1 MATTITKKPAA
12 AVDKGGNYII
22 NVVLAATTAAPGYA
36 LPTINDT
43 TAFDLG
49 HIAQSNVGQ
58 ASTKSSFKN
67 ENGDTVNSSFDY
79 ELVTTGQLMQT
90 DADLINYI
98 GQTVKGA
105 TILQIKHTGTVNG
118 LDQWH
123 FQIGQVTPQ
132 YNISRPGGTT
142 ANNYEHTGF
151 ALTTDFVIPA
161 ATMLAIASTLAIN
174 TSSFFP
180 TTTQIITSAKSWL
193 LTEV

>member
-22 NVVLAATTAAPGYA
+22 NVVLSATTATPGYA
-36 LPTINDT
+36 LPTIADT
-43 TAFDLG
+43 NTFDLG

-58 ASTKSSFKN
+58 TTTKSSFKN

-105 TILQIKHTGTVNG
+105 TILQIKHTGVVNG

-123 FQIGQVTPQ
+123 FQVGQVTPQ

-161 ATMLAIASTLAIN
+161 TVMLAIASTLALN

-180 TTTQIITSAKSWL
+180 TTIQTITSGKNWL

>member
-161 ATMLAIASTLAIN
+161 ATMLAIASILVIN

-180 TTTQIITSAKSWL
+180 TTTQTITSAKSWL

>member
-123 FQIGQVTPQ
+123 FQVGQVTPQ

-180 TTTQIITSAKSWL
+180 TTTQTITSAKSWL

>member
-22 NVVLAATTAAPGYA
+22 NVVLSATTAAPGYA
-36 LPTINDT
+36 LPTISDT
-43 TAFDLG
+43 NTFDLG

-58 ASTKSSFKN
+58 SSTKSSFKN
-67 ENGDTVNSSFDY
+67 ENGDTVISSFDY

-90 DADLINYI
+90 DADLINYL

-132 YNISRPGGTT
+132 FNISRPGGTT

-180 TTTQIITSAKSWL
+180 TTTQTITSAKSWL

>member
-180 TTTQIITSAKSWL
+180 TTTQTITSAKSWL

>member
-22 NVVLAATTAAPGYA
+22 NIVLSATTATPGYA
-36 LPTINDT
+36 LPTIADT
-43 TAFDLG
+43 NTFDLG

-58 ASTKSSFKN
+58 STAKSSFKN

-105 TILQIKHTGTVNG
+105 TILQIKHTGVVNG

-123 FQIGQVTPQ
+123 F
-132 YNISRPGGTT
+132 
-142 ANNYEHTGF
+142 
-151 ALTTDFVIPA
+151 
-161 ATMLAIASTLAIN
+161 
-174 TSSFFP
+174 
-180 TTTQIITSAKSWL
+180 K
-193 LTEV
+193 

>member
-22 NVVLAATTAAPGYA
+22 NIVLSATTATPGYA
-36 LPTINDT
+36 LPTIADT
-43 TAFDLG
+43 NTFDLG

-58 ASTKSSFKN
+58 TTTKSSFKN

-105 TILQIKHTGTVNG
+105 TILQIKHTGVVNG

-123 FQIGQVTPQ
+123 FQVGQVTPQ

-161 ATMLAIASTLAIN
+161 TVMLAIASTLALN

-180 TTTQIITSAKSWL
+180 TTIQTITSGKNWL

>member
-123 FQIGQVTPQ
+123 FQVGQVTPQ

>member
-22 NVVLAATTAAPGYA
+22 NVVLSATTAAPGYA
-36 LPTINDT
+36 LPTISDT
-43 TAFDLG
+43 NTFDLG

-58 ASTKSSFKN
+58 SSTKSSFKN

-90 DADLINYI
+90 DADLINYL

-132 YNISRPGGTT
+132 FNISRPGGTT

-180 TTTQIITSAKSWL
+180 TTTQTITSAKSWL

>member
-22 NVVLAATTAAPGYA
+22 NVVLSATTATPGYA
-36 LPTINDT
+36 LPTIADT
-43 TAFDLG
+43 NTFDLG
-49 HIAQSNVGQ
+49 HLAQSNVGQ
-58 ASTKSSFKN
+58 ATAKTTFKN
-67 ENGDTVNSSFDY
+67 ENGDPVNSSFEYD
-79 ELVTTGQLMQT
+79 LVTTGQLMQT
-90 DADLINYI
+90 DADLINYV
-98 GQTVKGA
+98 GHTVKGA
-105 TILQIKHTGTVNG
+105 TILQIKHTGVVNG

-123 FQIGQVTPQ
+123 FQVGQVTPQ

-161 ATMLAIASTLAIN
+161 TVMLAIASTLALN

-180 TTTQIITSAKSWL
+180 TTIQTITAGKNWL

>member
-12 AVDKGGNYII
+12 AIDKGGNYII
-22 NVVLAATTAAPGYA
+22 NIVLSATTASPGYA
-36 LPTINDT
+36 LPTIADT
-43 TAFDLG
+43 NTFDLG
-49 HIAQSNVGQ
+49 HLAQSNVGQ
-58 ASTKSSFKN
+58 ATTKSSFKN

-90 DADLINYI
+90 DADLINYV
-98 GQTVKGA
+98 GHTVKGA
-105 TILQIKHTGTVNG
+105 TILQIKHTGVVNG

-123 FQIGQVTPQ
+123 FQVGQVTPQ

-161 ATMLAIASTLAIN
+161 TVMLAIASTLALS

-180 TTTQIITSAKSWL
+180 TTIQTITAGKNWL

>member
-22 NVVLAATTAAPGYA
+22 NVVLSATTATPGYA
-36 LPTINDT
+36 LPTIADT
-43 TAFDLG
+43 NTFDLG
-49 HIAQSNVGQ
+49 HLAQSNVGQ
-58 ASTKSSFKN
+58 ATAKSSFKN
-67 ENGDTVNSSFDY
+67 ENGDTVNSSFEYD
-79 ELVTTGQLMQT
+79 LVTTGQLMQT
-90 DADLINYI
+90 DADLINYV
-98 GQTVKGA
+98 GHTVKGA
-105 TILQIKHTGTVNG
+105 TILQIKHTGVVNG

-123 FQIGQVTPQ
+123 FQVGQVTPQ

-161 ATMLAIASTLAIN
+161 TVMLAIASTLALN

-180 TTTQIITSAKSWL
+180 TTIQTITSGKNWL

>member
-22 NVVLAATTAAPGYA
+22 NVVLSATTAAPGYA
-36 LPTINDT
+36 LPTISDT
-43 TAFDLG
+43 NTFDLG

-67 ENGDTVNSSFDY
+67 ENGDTVISSFDY

-90 DADLINYI
+90 DADLINYL

-132 YNISRPGGTT
+132 FNISRPGGTT

-180 TTTQIITSAKSWL
+180 TTTQTITSAKSWL

>member
-43 TAFDLG
+43 TTFDLG

-180 TTTQIITSAKSWL
+180 TTTQTITSAKSWL

>member
-22 NVVLAATTAAPGYA
+22 NVVLSATTAAPGYA
-36 LPTINDT
+36 LPTISDT
-43 TAFDLG
+43 NTFDLG

-58 ASTKSSFKN
+58 SSTKSSFKN
-67 ENGDTVNSSFDY
+67 ENGDTVISSFDY

-90 DADLINYI
+90 DADLINYL

-180 TTTQIITSAKSWL
+180 TTTQTITSAKSWL